1 MELKLYLKFC
11 KIPRWSENNRA
22 LCNDQVK
29 LCYKEN
35 TSTQVVL
42 CLTCDIGVT
51 ELGNLRKT
59 SAFGDLFL
67 RGYTLNYFLVNPR

>member
-11 KIPRWSENNRA
+11 KIPRWNENNRA

-35 TSTQVVL
+35 TLTQVVL
-42 CLTCDIGVT
+42 CLTCDIDVM

-59 SAFGDLFL
+59 LTGGDAFLG
-67 RGYTLNYFLVNPR
+67 GYKINYFLVNPR